1 MAVASAC
8 PIIYDLSHKFDGQ
21 TIDWLLRLAE
31 PSIIPATSTITTP
44 ASLSTSSPFSL
55 HSNDLLFPCSAPFI
69 LGKHLHAADNH
80 KPPPPRSLPLP
91 TPPPRASG
99 RFPRGPTSASSIAS
113 WLCWR

>member
-99 RFPRGPTSASSIAS
+99 RFPHGPTSASSIAS